1 MIKAIWENDEGG
13 GINMKKR
20 FIVLVDFSEY
30 SEHLLQFAYDW
41 SVRTKADLI
50 LLHNTP
56 VLLPAMTPSESRKKI
71 SSIANVDALNHLKA
85 LSQAVLP
92 PGASARYMASEKP
105 LVVVLNELLRQH
117 FSQLVFLGIKETG
130 LLKKVFLGSEAV
142 KVIDGINNVIVAMPQ
157 NAPCCSHDSIHVAV
171 QKKYPLNLFEFNK
184 FLKFTKEEIKKI
196 TFFSF
201 ITADDDP
208 SATEK
213 YLKELA
219 ELYSENRD
227 TACDLYHG
235 NDELISLKNLISEK
249 ANEFIVL
256 QRGSRLLFDQIF
268 RRFLVNELVY
278 EGHTPLII
286 LP

>member
-1 MIKAIWENDEGG
+1 
-13 GINMKKR
+13 MKKR

-30 SEHLLQFAYDW
+30 SEHLLQFAADW
-41 SVRTKADLI
+41 SGRIKAEI
-50 LLHNTP
+50 VLLHSTP

-71 SSIANVDALNHLKA
+71 SSIANVDALNKLKA
-85 LSQAVLP
+85 LSQSVLP
-92 PGASARYMASEKP
+92 PGTSARYIASEKP
-105 LVVVLNELLRQH
+105 LIIVLNELLQQH
-117 FSQLVFLGIKETG
+117 FNQLVFLGIKETG

-157 NAPCCSHDSIHVAV
+157 NASCCSPESIHVAV
-171 QKKYPLNLFEFNK
+171 QKKYPLKLFEFNK
-184 FLKFTKEEIKKI
+184 FLKFTNEEIKKI

-208 SATEK
+208 NATEK

-219 ELYSENRD
+219 ELYSENRE
-227 TACDLYHG
+227 TAYDLYHG

-278 EGHTPLII
+278 DGRTPLII